1 MILTRKPDARRT
13 VAILL
18 IAVAATIGAT
28 AGAGPARAAGAPQ
41 GPAAPQTA
49 GTPPVGSAAVAARTF
64 TIRHKNINDVYL
76 LISQRLG
83 PDGSIQ
89 SHPRQ
94 KTLTVYD
101 RPEILERVAALIAAY
116 DLPPRTVEVSVQ
128 LILAST
134 GGGST
139 PAPPPI
145 RGVIEKLNALS
156 TRWND
161 YRLLGSARVLGT
173 EGENARL
180 RIGDDYQVDFRIDQ
194 VAEDTR
200 VVRFKP
206 FELQKRELSVE
217 GNERYNPVL
226 STVLNLRDSQLF
238 IVGAS
243 KMETSNRALFMTIT
257 ASVQTP

>member
-1 MILTRKPDARRT
+1 VNPNRVSVIRRA
-13 VAILL
+13 VAVLL
-18 IAVAATIGAT
+18 IAVAGAVLLPAD
-28 AGAGPARAAGAPQ
+28 AGSARAAGAPQ
-41 GPAAPQTA
+41 P
-49 GTPPVGSAAVAARTF
+49 GSAALASRTF
-64 TIRHKNINDVYL
+64 TIRHKDLNDVYL

-89 SHPRQ
+89 THPRQ
-94 KTLTVYD
+94 KTLTVFD
-101 RPEILERVAALIAAY
+101 RPEILDRVAALIAAY

-128 LILAST
+128 LILASAGT
-134 GGGST
+134 GSA

-180 RIGDDYQVDFRIDQ
+180 RVGEDYQVDFRIDQ
-194 VAEDTR
+194 VAEETR
-200 VVRFKP
+200 LVRFKP

-217 GNERYNPVL
+217 GNERYNPIL
-226 STVLNLRDSQLF
+226 NTVLNLRDSQLF

-257 ASVQTP
+257 ASIQAP

>member
-1 MILTRKPDARRT
+1 VNPNRVSVIRRT
-13 VAILL
+13 VAVLL
-18 IAVAATIGAT
+18 IAVAGAVLLPAD
-28 AGAGPARAAGAPQ
+28 AGSARAAGAPQ
-41 GPAAPQTA
+41 GAAAPA
-49 GTPPVGSAAVAARTF
+49 PGSPALASRTF
-64 TIRHKNINDVYL
+64 TIRHKDLNDVYL

-89 SHPRQ
+89 THPRQ
-94 KTLTVYD
+94 KTLTVFD
-101 RPEILERVAALIAAY
+101 RPEILDRVTALIAAY

-128 LILAST
+128 LILASAGT
-134 GGGST
+134 GSA

-180 RIGDDYQVDFRIDQ
+180 RVGEDYQVDFRIDQ
-194 VAEDTR
+194 VAEETR
-200 VVRFKP
+200 LVRFKP

-226 STVLNLRDSQLF
+226 NTVLNLRDSQLF

-243 KMETSNRALFMTIT
+243 KLETSNRALFMTIT
-257 ASVQTP
+257 ASIQAP